1 MRDAKT
7 TTTATTIMTTA
18 TTNNKSIGSRYLV
31 NYIRN
36 VQQASKGTAAQYEYR
51 LLKFEK
57 YVVTKA
63 GSEEE
68 RQKRQQQQDQ
78 EVIITLDNAINE
90 LKKNGNNNKIDPYEL
105 LSGFVAYL
113 EEEEDIENPNT
124 IRYFV
129 ATARNFLEYN
139 DIEISPRKFKLK
151 VRLPKAVIRH
161 KEAISKEE
169 ICEIL
174 LKCSNIKLK
183 TYLMLLAST
192 GMRATEALALRH
204 KDFDFDED
212 NKNNHRQAFV
222 RIRGEFTKTRTIL
235 SFKHEQ

>member
-1 MRDAKT
+1 
-7 TTTATTIMTTA
+7 
-18 TTNNKSIGSRYLV
+18 
-31 NYIRN
+31 
-36 VQQASKGTAAQYEYR
+36 
-51 LLKFEK
+51 
-57 YVVTKA
+57 
-63 GSEEE
+63 
-68 RQKRQQQQDQ
+68 
-78 EVIITLDNAINE
+78 
-90 LKKNGNNNKIDPYEL
+90 

-174 LKCSNIKLK
+174 LKCSTIKLK
-183 TYLMLLAST
+183 TYLMLLAAT

-212 NKNNHRQAFV
+212 TAAFTSERFPQRNCSDKGTARSV
-222 RIRGEFTKTRTIL
+222 GIETRP
-235 SFKHEQ
+235 H